1 MYFVSALLN
10 KSGGEKMGQKK
21 SFTLIELL
29 VVIAIIAILA
39 AMLLPALNN
48 ARGKA
53 QHISCV
59 NNNKTIATAITFYV
73 DASDGILPKSYSA
86 KSGSFGKIYWVSR
99 LVVSGSLT
107 TPGPLLCPAMR
118 TGTYGLPKTFRN
130 AFNSQKKS
138 GFAFDNYTFAYV
150 TTGVN
155 SNLFTEK
162 IKNTSIRKP
171 AATIQLAESVR
182 TDQADTR
189 GGYIIRPTKQTDYN
203 PYSRHGNSI
212 VTGWMDG
219 HISSENVPSIIPDAI
234 YATPV
239 FADGNVAEGERNNW
253 DIY

>member
-1 MYFVSALLN
+1 
-10 KSGGEKMGQKK
+10 MGQKK

-48 ARGKA
+48 ARSKA

-59 NNNKTIATAITFYV
+59 NNNKTIATAINFYV
-73 DASDGILPKSYSA
+73 DGNDGILPKSYSGKA
-86 KSGSFGKIYWVSR
+86 GSFGKIYWVSR
-99 LVVSGSLT
+99 LIVTGCLT
-107 TPGPLLCPAMR
+107 TPGPLLCPCMR
-118 TGTYGLPKTFRN
+118 TGSYGLPKTFR
-130 AFNSQKKS
+130 S
-138 GFAFDNYTFAYV
+138 AFDKQKSDGFTFDNFTFNYV

-155 SNLFTEK
+155 SNIFTEK
-162 IKNTSIRKP
+162 VKNTSIRKP

-182 TDQADTR
+182 TDLEDAR
-189 GGYIIRPTKQTDYN
+189 GGYIVRPTAQTDYN
-203 PYSRHGNSI
+203 PYSRHGKSI

-219 HISSENVPSIIPDAI
+219 HISSENVPLLTPAAI

-239 FADGNVAEGERNNW
+239 FADGDVAEGERNNW

>member
-1 MYFVSALLN
+1 MRSLKV
-10 KSGGEKMGQKK
+10 
-21 SFTLIELL
+21 FTLIELL

-39 AMLLPALNN
+39 AMLLPALNK

-59 NNNKTIATAITFYV
+59 NNNKTIATSIAFYV
-73 DASDGILPKSYSA
+73 DANDGMLPKCYA
-86 KSGSFGKIYWVSR
+86 GKSGSFGKIYWASR
-99 LVVSGSLT
+99 LIVEGCLT
-107 TPGPLLCPAMR
+107 TPSPLLCPAMR
-118 TGTYGLPKTFRN
+118 SGTYGLPKTFRN
-130 AFNSQKKS
+130 AFDSQKKN
-138 GFAFDNYTFAYV
+138 GYAFDNYTFGYV

-162 IKNTSIRKP
+162 VKNTSIRKP

-182 TDQADTR
+182 SDQTDGR
-189 GGYIIRPTKQTDYN
+189 GGYIVRPTMQTDYN

-219 HISSENVPSIIPDAI
+219 HISSENVPSLTPEAI

>member
-1 MYFVSALLN
+1 M
-10 KSGGEKMGQKK
+10 EQKK

-118 TGTYGLPKTFRN
+118 NGTYGLPKTFRN

-138 GFAFDNYTFAYV
+138 GFAFDNFTFAYV

-171 AATIQLAESVR
+171 
-182 TDQADTR
+182 ADTR

-212 VTGWMDG
+212 VTGWMNG

>member
-1 MYFVSALLN
+1 MSALLN

-48 ARGKA
+48 ARSKA
-53 QHISCV
+53 HHISCV
-59 NNNKTIATAITFYV
+59 NNNKTIATAIAFYM
-73 DASDGILPKSYSA
+73 DANDGMLPKSYA
-86 KSGSFGKIYWVSR
+86 GKAGSNGKIYWVSR
-99 LVVSGSLT
+99 LVVEGCLT

-118 TGTYGLPKTFRN
+118 SGTYGLPKTFRS
-130 AFNSQKKS
+130 AFDSQKKN
-138 GFAFDNYTFAYV
+138 GYTFDSFTFNYV

-155 SNLFTEK
+155 SGIFTEK

-182 TDQADTR
+182 TDQADGR
-189 GGYIIRPTKQTDYN
+189 GGYAVRPTAQTDYN
-203 PYSRHGNSI
+203 PYSRHGKSI

-219 HISSENVPSIIPDAI
+219 HISSENVPLLTPEAI

-239 FADGNVAEGERNNW
+239 FADGDVDQGEGNHW